1 MSGSGGTLKLDNT
14 LALSGTLQMDNQS
27 RLESGTL
34 SFNSGILSVNQ
45 DSTISSAL
53 DHAGPSTIKIASG
66 KRLKLE
72 SDFTVPASREMNL
85 TGSSGVLELG
95 NTLTVAGTLEFAV
108 PHTLDNGTVAL
119 NGGTLSVKQDVS
131 VSSAVT
137 HSLSLIHI

>member
-1 MSGSGGTLKLDNT
+1 
-14 LALSGTLQMDNQS
+14 MDGQS

-34 SFNSGILSVNQ
+34 SFNSGVLSVNQ

-53 DHAGPSTIKIASG
+53 AHADSSTIQISSG

-72 SDFTVPASREMNL
+72 SNFTVPELIKMNL
-85 TGSSGVLELG
+85 TGSGGVLELG

-108 PHTLDNGTVAL
+108 PHTLDSGTVAF
-119 NGGTLSVKQDVS
+119 NGGTLSVKQDVL

-137 HSLSLIHI
+137 HSVDSTVDVSTGATLTLTLSLIHI